1 LIVETKPRSIFRSA
15 PLLLLAGAALATG
28 LSRPAAADW
37 LVTREG
43 ARVETHGPWQVKG
56 KLVVFTAADGT
67 LSSLRASLVDLD
79 ASQRATADKQKMV
92 EEDIV
97 AKPAERKRPMR
108 SLTDKDFPHSG
119 ADRPA
124 EPGKAEGKGDGKG
137 DIKSDVK
144 TEGAKGAKSET
155 TINKGK
161 SSPVVVGS
169 WQKVERDQKDGI
181 ELFGELKNESGDIA
195 SQVVLTVTLVD
206 ETGGVLATGEAI
218 LTASSIEPHSATN
231 FRAVFP
237 SVYTFASAKF
247 DIRSAPLRLQAVPE
261 PLDKGKSQS

>member
-1 LIVETKPRSIFRSA
+1 METKPRSIFRSA

-56 KLVVFTAADGT
+56 KLVVFTAPDGT

-92 EEDIV
+92 EEDIAV
-97 AKPAERKRPMR
+97 KPAERKKPMR
-108 SLTDKDFPHSG
+108 SITDKDFPRSG
-119 ADRPA
+119 ADRPV
-124 EPGKAEGKGDGKG
+124 EPGKADSKGDKG
-137 DIKSDVK
+137 DLKSDAK
-144 TEGAKGAKSET
+144 TEGTKGAKSET
-155 TINKGK
+155 TVNKGK

-206 ETGGVLATGEAI
+206 EAGGVLATGEAI
-218 LTASSIEPHSATN
+218 LTANSIEPHSATN

-261 PLDKGKSQS
+261 PTDKGKSQS